1 MQRFFIQRGHRRSLP
16 NFFLVVGGERRW
28 PQNKTGVVNRYQ
40 AILSHSGLNI
50 NDGGLSTVA
59 I

>member
-1 MQRFFIQRGHRRSLP
+1 MQHFFIQRGHRRSP
-16 NFFLVVGGERRW
+16 ANFFLIGGGELRW
-28 PQNKTGVVNRYQ
+28 PQNKTGVVDRYQ
-40 AILSHSGLNI
+40 ATMSHSGLNI